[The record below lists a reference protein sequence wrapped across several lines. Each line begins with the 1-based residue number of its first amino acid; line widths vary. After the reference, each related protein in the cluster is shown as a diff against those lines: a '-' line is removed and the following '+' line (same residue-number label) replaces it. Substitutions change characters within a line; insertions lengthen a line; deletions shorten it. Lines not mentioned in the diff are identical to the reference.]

1 MHLNHNNRRESV
13 LKVRFTEHQLTDV
26 QRQATKEG
34 MQTATWVHMQL
45 LRLIEEDKSILN
57 QERQLKR
64 FV

>member
-1 MHLNHNNRRESV
+1 MHLNHKNRRESV

-45 LRLIEEDKSILN
+45 LRLIEEDKSMLA
-57 QERQLKR
+57 QETQLKR
-64 FV
+64 VG